1 MEKKKSIYETQ
12 RAIGHPI
19 DLLGNPV
26 NVKKAKKRLDIDLK
40 EIYNYISEINNWI
53 HNIMLEHVGRSL
65 TCSNIRKSNGNPCC
79 FGMLDQ

>member
-26 NVKKAKKRLDIDLK
+26 NVKQAEKRLDIDLK
-40 EIYNYISEINNWI
+40 EVYTYIKEINKI
-53 HNIMLEHVGRSL
+53 
-65 TCSNIRKSNGNPCC
+65 
-79 FGMLDQ
+79 